1 MFPLAADRI
10 RILHLSDLHFIG
22 KLTERGTRLGTRPW
36 LTKSH
41 DFAKLQAL
49 VHLLTVLGP
58 PEDTFHHLVVT
69 GDVSTDGAV
78 SSLSTAKDFI
88 QNDEIIDA
96 AVSRLIAYGL
106 ACDSE
111 RRTVIPGNHD
121 RYGTW
126 LPFQRR
132 QRHFEEIFDDASYP
146 RVQVVNAPRGSTGPD
161 IIFFIFDSTQVL
173 RLIQRRNPLDR
184 IARGEVS
191 LAECTWLVRTCSEI
205 ARTGYANGV
214 SVDPGSCV
222 RIALLHHHPVLPHTN
237 RLPPSRAQS
246 LTRHLTRM
254 DNDEAF
260 QRSCLEAGINMVLF
274 GHQHFGY
281 RRTATSTT
289 PGQTPFGADGP
300 VHFFC
305 CASTSEYSVPDP
317 GFFIYDVGR
326 RGVDAYEFG
335 WDGCGFTRK
344 PTLTRLPFR

>member
-1 MFPLAADRI
+1 M
-10 RILHLSDLHFIG
+10 
-22 KLTERGTRLGTRPW
+22 
-36 LTKSH
+36 
-41 DFAKLQAL
+41 
-49 VHLLTVLGP
+49 
-58 PEDTFHHLVVT
+58 
-69 GDVSTDGAV
+69 
-78 SSLSTAKDFI
+78 
-88 QNDEIIDA
+88 
-96 AVSRLIAYGL
+96 
-106 ACDSE
+106 
-111 RRTVIPGNHD
+111 
-121 RYGTW
+121 
-126 LPFQRR
+126 
-132 QRHFEEIFDDASYP
+132 
-146 RVQVVNAPRGSTGPD
+146 
-161 IIFFIFDSTQVL
+161 
-173 RLIQRRNPLDR
+173 
-184 IARGEVS
+184 
-191 LAECTWLVRTCSEI
+191 
-205 ARTGYANGV
+205 
-214 SVDPGSCV
+214 DPGSCV

-289 PGQTPFGADGP
+289 PGQTPFGANGP